1 MTTITLSDA
10 QITQAFEDWENDYR
24 ANPGAFM
31 NAAEV
36 AAMEAAT
43 CAERSMIAFKAYV
56 RQRQNAS
63 SADAYTDV
71 FGIDRLEKLL
81 QRLKTRQFVT
91 VADVLSAWG
100 LAIHPLDEA
109 QVRDGLL
116 LAGCKKVM
124 VPGNG
129 VRAWGYTNPY
139 FVADTCAG
147 APL

>member
-1 MTTITLSDA
+1 MTTITLTDA
-10 QITQAFEDWENDYR
+10 QITQAFEDWENDFR
-24 ANPGAFM
+24 ANPSAFM
-31 NAAEV
+31 SPAEV
-36 AAMEAAT
+36 AAMQAAT

-56 RQRQNAS
+56 RQRGNGS
-63 SADAYTDV
+63 SADAYTDAPQT
-71 FGIDRLEKLL
+71 DRYEQLL
-81 QRLKTRQFVT
+81 RSLKDRQFVT

-116 LAGCKKVM
+116 LSGCKKVM

-129 VRAWGYTNPY
+129 VRVWGFTNPY
-139 FVADTCAG
+139 FGADTSTG